1 MKISF
6 NYLKKYIDFDY
17 SPEQLAERL
26 TESGLEVEAT
36 EQYEAVQG
44 GLQGIVVGQVLTCDK
59 HPNADKLSV
68 TTVHVGS
75 ETALHIV
82 CGAPNVAAGQ
92 KVLVASVGATLYPT
106 TGEPF
111 TIQKSKIRGEA
122 SEGMICAEDEIGLGT
137 SHAGIL
143 VLGDDAQVGTPA
155 ADYLKIYRDLIFEIG
170 LTPNRADAASHIGV
184 ARDIQGLLSLTNPAK
199 LMLPEVKEMAIGNL
213 QWAKGNSQF
222 AIDVEDSIACPRYSG
237 VTISNIKVGESPDWL
252 KNFLKSIGVKSIN
265 NVVDVTNFV
274 LHEIGQP
281 LHAFDA
287 DKIAGQ
293 KVIVKK
299 LPAGTKFITLDNIE
313 RELNGNEL
321 MICDAEKPM
330 CIAGIFGGAHSGV
343 SESTTTIFLESACF
357 NAVDIRKAAKHHG
370 LKTDA
375 SFRFE
380 RGTDP
385 NITVYALKRAA
396 LLLQEICGAEVAS
409 EIFDSYS
416 NPFEGFN
423 VEFNYKNL
431 VAMMGIEMAKED
443 VKKIITALDIQIKN
457 ETEDALSLLVPAFKV
472 DVTRE
477 IDVIEEVMRIYGFNK
492 IPLPKKL
499 NASPVNYKGQ
509 ERYQYKE
516 KITAY
521 LVAQGFNEIWSNS
534 LTKLAY
540 ADLDDKTPQA
550 VQLLNPLSVD
560 LSALRTSLLF
570 SALEAVQ
577 YNSNRRNGDLKL
589 FENGTVYQQAG
600 EKYIEENYFSV
611 TLAGDRNAPS
621 RFANGQHNSVYFLKA
636 LVQNIF
642 RSVNITTKEKTDTTS
657 TNFSQL
663 IEVYVGK
670 DQVGRY
676 GLLKKSLLK
685 KFDIDSEV
693 FYAEINFD
701 KVVKHANAA
710 KIVIK
715 DIPKYPEVK
724 RDLSML
730 LDKAVHYDSLEKL
743 AFETERKYLKRV
755 NLFDVYEGKNILNN
769 KKSYAL
775 SFTLYDEEK
784 TLQEKEID
792 KVMSKLME
800 NFEKKLGA
808 EIRK

>member
-1 MKISF
+1 MKISY

-17 SPEQLAERL
+17 TPEQLAERL
-26 TESGLEVEAT
+26 TESGLEVEST
-36 EQYEAVQG
+36 EHYESIQG
-44 GLQGIVVGQVLTCDK
+44 GLQGIVVGQVLTCEK

-68 TTVHVGS
+68 TTVTVGN
-75 ETALHIV
+75 ETPLHIV
-82 CGAPNVAAGQ
+82 CGAPNVASGQ
-92 KVLVASVGATLYPT
+92 KVLVATVGATLYPT
-106 TGEPF
+106 SGEPF
-111 TIQKSKIRGEA
+111 KIQKSKIRGEA

-143 VLGDDAQVGTPA
+143 VLGDDAQVGVPA
-155 ADYLKIYRDLIFEIG
+155 AEYLKIYRDLIFEIG

-184 ARDIQGLLSLTNPAK
+184 ARDIQGLLSLTTPSK
-199 LMLPEVKEMAIGNL
+199 LILP
-213 QWAKGNSQF
+213 
-222 AIDVEDSIACPRYSG
+222 DVEKFAVGIGQLAITTTIEDTTACPRYSG
-237 VTISNIKVGESPDWL
+237 ITISNIKVAESPDWL
-252 KNFLKSIGVKSIN
+252 KNFLKSIGVKAIN

-274 LHEIGQP
+274 LHEMGQP

-299 LPAGTKFITLDNIE
+299 LPAGTKFTTLDNLE
-313 RELNGNEL
+313 RELNGKEL

-330 CIAGIFGGAHSGV
+330 CIAGVFGGAHSGV

-357 NAVDIRKAAKHHG
+357 NPVDIRKAAKHHG

-380 RGTDP
+380 RGTDV

-396 LLLQEICGAEVAS
+396 LLLQEICRGEVAS
-409 EIFDSYS
+409 DIFDSYP
-416 NPFEGFN
+416 NPIEGFN
-423 VEFNYKNL
+423 VQLNYKNL
-431 VAMMGIEMAKED
+431 FAMMGIEIAKED
-443 VKKIITALDIQIKN
+443 AKKILTALDIQIKN
-457 ETEDALSLLVPAFKV
+457 ETDGGLELLVPAFKV
-472 DVTRE
+472 DVQRE

-516 KITAY
+516 KITSY

-534 LTKLAY
+534 LSKLAY
-540 ADLDDKTPQA
+540 ADLDDKTPIA
-550 VQLLNPLSVD
+550 VQLLNPLSND
-560 LSALRTSLLF
+560 LNAMRTSLLF

-600 EKYIEENYFSV
+600 EKFIEENYFSI

-621 RFANGQHNSVYFLKA
+621 RFSNRQNNSVYFLKS

-642 RSVNITTKEKTDTTS
+642 RSVHISTKEKTDATS

-693 FYAEINFD
+693 YYAEINFD

-710 KIVIK
+710 KVVITE
-715 DIPKYPEVK
+715 IPKYPEVK

-730 LDKAVHYDSLEKL
+730 LDKAVQYDSLERL

-755 NLFDVYEGKNILNN
+755 NLFDVYEGKNIPNN

>member
-1 MKISF
+1 MKISY

-17 SPEQLAERL
+17 TPGHLAERL

-36 EQYEAVQG
+36 ENYESIPG
-44 GLQGIVVGQVLTCDK
+44 GLQGIVVGQVLTCEK
-59 HPNADKLSV
+59 HPNADKLSL
-68 TTVHVGS
+68 TTVNVGG
-75 ETALHIV
+75 ETTLNIV

-92 KVLVASVGATLYPT
+92 KVLVATVGATLYPT
-106 TGEPF
+106 SGESF
-111 TIQKSKIRGEA
+111 KIQKSKIRGEA

-143 VLGDDAQVGTPA
+143 VLNDDAQAGTPA
-155 ADYLKIYRDLIFEIG
+155 AEYLKIYRDLIFEIG

-184 ARDIQGLLSLTNPAK
+184 ARDIQGLLSLTNPSK
-199 LMLPEVKEMAIGNL
+199 LILPDVSSYPSLRGTKQSLIEVK
-213 QWAKGNSQF
+213 
-222 AIDVEDSIACPRYSG
+222 VEDTVACPRYSG
-237 VTISNIKVGESPDWL
+237 VIITNIKVAESPEWL
-252 KNFLKSIGVKSIN
+252 KNFLKSIGVKAIT

-274 LHEIGQP
+274 LHEMGQP

-299 LPAGTKFITLDNIE
+299 LPAGTKFTTLDNIE

-330 CIAGIFGGAHSGV
+330 CIAGVFGGAHSGV
-343 SESTTTIFLESACF
+343 SENTTTIFLESACF
-357 NAVDIRKAAKHHG
+357 NPVDIRKAAKHHG

-380 RGTDP
+380 RGTDV

-396 LLLQEICGAEVAS
+396 LLLQEICGGEVAS
-409 EIFDSYS
+409 DIFDNYP
-416 NPFEGFN
+416 NPIEGFN
-423 VEFNYKNL
+423 VQLNYKNL
-431 VAMMGIEMAKED
+431 FAMMGIEIAKDD
-443 VKKIITALDIQIKN
+443 VKKILTALDIQIKN
-457 ETEDALSLLVPAFKV
+457 ETADALDLLVPAFKV
-472 DVTRE
+472 DVQRE

-516 KITAY
+516 KITSY

-540 ADLDDKTPQA
+540 AELDDKTPQA
-550 VQLLNPLSVD
+550 VQLLNPLSND
-560 LSALRTSLLF
+560 LNAMRTSLLF

-589 FENGTVYQQAG
+589 FENGTIYQQAG
-600 EKYIEENYFSV
+600 EKFIEENYYSI
-611 TLAGDRNAPS
+611 TLSGDRNAKS
-621 RFANGQHNSVYFLKA
+621 RFGSGLQNSVYFLKS
-636 LVQNIF
+636 LVKNIF
-642 RSVNITTKEKTDTTS
+642 RSVNISTKEKTDTTS
-657 TNFSQL
+657 INFSQM

-710 KIVIK
+710 KVVIT

-730 LDKAVHYDSLEKL
+730 LDKAVQYDSLEKL
-743 AFETERKYLKRV
+743 AFETERKYLKSV
-755 NLFDVYEGKNILNN
+755 NLFDVYEGKNIPND

>member
-1 MKISF
+1 MKISY

-17 SPEQLAERL
+17 TPEQLAERL
-26 TESGLEVEAT
+26 TESGLEVEST
-36 EQYEAVQG
+36 ENYESIQG
-44 GLQGIVVGQVLTCDK
+44 GLQGIVVGQVLTCQK
-59 HPNADKLSV
+59 HPNADKLSI
-68 TTVHVGS
+68 TTVNIGS
-75 ETALHIV
+75 DVALNIV

-92 KVLVASVGATLYPT
+92 KVLVATVGATLYPT

-111 TIQKSKIRGEA
+111 KIQKSKIRGEA

-143 VLGDDAQVGTPA
+143 VLSDDAKVGTPA

-184 ARDIQGLLSLTNPAK
+184 ARDIQGLLSLTNPSK
-199 LMLPEVKEMAIGNL
+199 LKLPSVEKFAVGNRQLAISV
-213 QWAKGNSQF
+213 AV
-222 AIDVEDSIACPRYSG
+222 DDSVACPRYSG
-237 VTISNIKVGESPDWL
+237 VVISNIKVAESPDWL

-287 DKIAGQ
+287 DRIAGQ

-313 RELNGNEL
+313 RELNGSEL
-321 MICDAEKPM
+321 MICDEKEPM
-330 CIAGIFGGAHSGV
+330 CIAGVFGGVHSGV
-343 SESTTTIFLESACF
+343 SESTTNIFLESAYF
-357 NAVDIRKAAKHHG
+357 NPVDIRKAAKHHG

-385 NITVYALKRAA
+385 NITVYALKRAV
-396 LLLQEICGAEVAS
+396 LLLQEICGGEIAS
-409 EIFDSYS
+409 DIIDIYP
-416 NPFEGFN
+416 NPVEGFN
-423 VEFNYKNL
+423 VQLNYKNL
-431 VAMMGIEMAKED
+431 FTMMGIEIPKDD

-457 ETEDALSLLVPAFKV
+457 ETADALDLLAPAFKV
-472 DVTRE
+472 DVHRE

-499 NASPVNYKGQ
+499 NASPVNNKGQ
-509 ERYQYKE
+509 ERYHYKE
-516 KITAY
+516 KITSY

-534 LTKLAY
+534 LTKLNY
-540 ADLDDKTPQA
+540 AELDDKTPQA
-550 VQLLNPLSVD
+550 VQLLNPLSND
-560 LSALRTSLLF
+560 LNAMRTTLLF
-570 SALEAVQ
+570 SALEAVH
-577 YNSNRRNGDLKL
+577 YNSNRKNGDLKL
-589 FENGTVYQQAG
+589 FESGTVYQQAG
-600 EKYIEENYFSV
+600 EKFIEENYFSI
-611 TLAGDRNAPS
+611 TLAGERNTQS
-621 RFANGQHNSVYFLKA
+621 RFGTVHNSVYFLKS

-642 RSVNITTKEKTDTTS
+642 RSVNISIKEKTDATS

-670 DQVGRY
+670 EQIGRY

-693 FYAEINFD
+693 YYAEINFD

-710 KIVIK
+710 KVVIT

-730 LDKAVHYDSLEKL
+730 LDKAVQYESLEKL

-755 NLFDVYEGKNILNN
+755 NLFDVYEGKNIPNN

-792 KVMSKLME
+792 KVMNKLME

>member
-1 MKISF
+1 MKISY
-6 NYLKKYIDFDY
+6 NYLKKYINFDY
-17 SPEQLAERL
+17 TAEQLAERL

-36 EQYEAVQG
+36 EHYEAIQG
-44 GLQGIVVGQVLTCDK
+44 GLQGIVIGQVLTCEK

-68 TTVHVGS
+68 TTVAVGG

-92 KVLVASVGATLYPT
+92 KVLVATVGTTLYPSS
-106 TGEPF
+106 GEPF
-111 TIQKSKIRGEA
+111 KIQKSKIRGEA

-143 VLGDDAQVGTPA
+143 VLADDATVGTPA

-184 ARDIQGLLSLTNPAK
+184 ARDIQGLLSLTNPSK
-199 LMLPEVKEMAIGNL
+199 LKMPDTSGYSSLRGTKQSVIEVT
-213 QWAKGNSQF
+213 
-222 AIDVEDSIACPRYSG
+222 VEDTAACPRYSG
-237 VTISNIKVGESPDWL
+237 VTITNIKVGESPDWL

-293 KVIVKK
+293 KVIVQK
-299 LPAGTKFITLDNIE
+299 LPAGTKFVTLDNIE

-330 CIAGIFGGAHSGV
+330 CIAGIFGGLHSGV
-343 SESTTTIFLESACF
+343 SESTTTIFLESAYF
-357 NAVDIRKAAKHHG
+357 NPVDIRKAAKHHG

-380 RGTDP
+380 RGTDI
-385 NITVYALKRAA
+385 NITIYALKRAA
-396 LLLQEICGAEVAS
+396 LLLQEFCGGEVTS
-409 EIFDSYS
+409 DIFDNYP
-416 NPFEGFN
+416 NPTEGFN

-431 VAMMGIEMAKED
+431 FAMMGIEMAKDD
-443 VKKIITALDIQIKN
+443 VKKILVALDIEIKN
-457 ETEDALSLLVPAFKV
+457 ETEEALSLLVPAFKV

-477 IDVIEEVMRIYGFNK
+477 IDVMEEVMRIYGFNK

-516 KITAY
+516 KITLY
-521 LVAQGFNEIWSNS
+521 LVSQGFNEIWSNS

-540 ADLDDKTPQA
+540 AGLDDKTPQA
-550 VQLLNPLSVD
+550 VQLLNPLSID
-560 LSALRTSLLF
+560 LNALRTSLLF

-577 YNSNRRNGDLKL
+577 YNSNRRNGDLRL
-589 FENGTVYQQAG
+589 FENGTVFQQAG
-600 EKYIEENYFSV
+600 EKFIEENYFSV

-621 RFANGQHNSVYFLKA
+621 RFANGQHNSIYFLKA

-642 RSVNITTKEKTDTTS
+642 RSVNISIKEKTDAAS

-663 IEVYVGK
+663 IEVFVGK

-676 GLLKKSLLK
+676 GLLKKSVLK
-685 KFDIDSEV
+685 KFDIDSDV
-693 FYAEINFD
+693 YYAEINFD

-710 KIVIK
+710 KVVITE
-715 DIPKYPEVK
+715 IAKYPEVK

-755 NLFDVYEGKNILNN
+755 NLFDVYEGKNIPNN